1 MSLAKTDYD
10 IIVAGGGLAGMIVAS
25 SAAYYSNQRL
35 KVLIVDRNQIE
46 IQGRKTISGW
56 ICGDAVGKNTVD
68 YMKDRI
74 KISWGGPEIEH
85 PVKGVVAFSPDH
97 ETRVSFDGEGFIL
110 NRKLLPQKQL
120 KEATNLGVELI
131 NNTVIRKLIIDNNYV
146 VGIEGEN
153 TKTKEVIKKTA
164 KVVVDCTGVTS
175 VLRTNL
181 PIKSFIQRR
190 IDRNDLESTGRY
202 IYNFDLANEDKT
214 YFDSDYCIIH
224 LDQKLAPGGYAWVFP
239 KGKSKVNIG
248 LGVQQKA
255 FDIRNKAMG
264 VHSDLK
270 TLINE
275 YVEMNPAIE
284 NPRLADGPDD
294 DSNAW
299 GTWQVSGRRQNDC
312 LVANG
317 YMLVGDSAWMPKPL
331 DAGGIG
337 PAIIAAT
344 IAGKD
349 AVEAIQAGD
358 TTEKGLWQYNKHFID
373 DYGYKT
379 AGLEVFRRML
389 QGLTNEQINYGMK
402 HFLSK
407 MDIDKITQG
416 EHPEFSTVDKIGM
429 IIRGAMNK
437 KLAEDL
443 RYCARINR
451 VLTDHYH
458 NYPEASEAFPEW
470 HNILIRHL
478 ENAFLRYKDNSSSSA
493 TAAAPGKI
501 SSNSH
506 PTTTKTT
513 TTTTPPY

>member
-1 MSLAKTDYD
+1 MMKRDYD
-10 IIVAGGGLAGMIVAS
+10 IIVAGGGLAGLIVAS
-25 SAAYYSNQRL
+25 SAAYYSNQSMRIL
-35 KVLIVDRNQIE
+35 VVDRNPLSD
-46 IQGRKTISGW
+46 QGRKTVSGW

-68 YMKDRI
+68 YMTSRI
-74 KISWGGPEIEH
+74 KITWSQPEIEH
-85 PVKGVVAFSPDH
+85 PVKGVIAYSPDH
-97 ETRVSFDGEGFIL
+97 ETGISFDGEGYML
-110 NRKLLPQKQL
+110 NRRLLPQRQL
-120 KEATNLGVELI
+120 TDAKKAGVEIKERVALRSLLI
-131 NNTVIRKLIIDNNYV
+131 EDNSTIAGV
-146 VGIEGEN
+146 EGDDLAN
-153 TKTKEVIKKTA
+153 KTIFKKTA
-164 KVVVDCTGVTS
+164 KLVIDCTGVTS
-175 VLRTNL
+175 VMRTNL
-181 PIKSFIQRR
+181 PVKSFIQRR
-190 IDRNDLESTGRY
+190 IDRDDLEATGRY
-202 IYNFDLANEDKT
+202 IYNFDSAQEDKT

-255 FDIRNKAMG
+255 FDTRNKAMG
-264 VHSDLK
+264 VHSDLR

-275 YVEMNPAIE
+275 YVELNPAIE
-284 NPRLADGPDD
+284 NPRLADGPNDD
-294 DSNAW
+294 GNAW
-299 GTWQVSGRRQNDC
+299 GTWQVSVRRQNDC

-358 TTEKGLWQYNKHFID
+358 TSEKGLWQYNKHFID

-416 EHPEFSTVDKIGM
+416 EHPEFSTVDKLGM

-443 RYCARINR
+443 RYCASTNKL
-451 VLTDHYH
+451 LTDHYH
-458 NYPEASEAFPEW
+458 NYPEAPEGFPEW
-470 HNILIRHL
+470 RNILIRHL
-478 ENAFLRYKDNSSSSA
+478 EAAFLRYKHNSS
-493 TAAAPGKI
+493 TAAQSPGKI
-501 SSNSH
+501 SNHSA
-506 PTTTKTT
+506 TRKI
-513 TTTTPPY
+513 TPSSC